1 MKEAQTLYE
10 QLKEAPNTNQLLKH
24 LEDKGIFDM
33 EFSTLDG
40 QRVKPS
46 KEKFD
51 SWAQEQVEACIL
63 SE

>member
-1 MKEAQTLYE
+1 LAY
-10 QLKEAPNTNQLLKH
+10 PLLKH